1 MAGMALTC
9 GAVGSEN
16 LNWVNALRTG
26 FASRSKT
33 LEYIGIFSSVKL
45 LIAPHSVAV
54 LLKLECRRI
63 KNYLGVIQ
71 LL

>member
-33 LEYIGIFSSVKL
+33 LECIGIFSYVKL
-45 LIAPHSVAV
+45 VIAPHSVAV
-54 LLKLECRRI
+54 LIEFECRRI
-63 KNYLGVIQ
+63 KNYFGVIQ